1 MYAPTRPFLLLLL
14 HDNRFAAVGADGL
27 EGEAKRGWDHGF
39 SDIGAAQRP
48 VLEEELLVDQKES
61 EVKGDY
67 SVGYGVR
74 SQCEGRNI
82 KYVGVAVD
90 YIPTLNI
97 I

>member
-61 EVKGDY
+61 EGKCPQCAQCGLRCQV
-67 SVGYGVR
+67 SV
-74 SQCEGRNI
+74 
-82 KYVGVAVD
+82 
-90 YIPTLNI
+90 
-97 I
+97 